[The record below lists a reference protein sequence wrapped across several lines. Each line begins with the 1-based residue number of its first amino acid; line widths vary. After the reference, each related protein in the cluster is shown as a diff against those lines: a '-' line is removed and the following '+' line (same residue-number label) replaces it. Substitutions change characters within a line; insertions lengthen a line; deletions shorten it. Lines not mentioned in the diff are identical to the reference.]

1 MGKGFELVES
11 KQIFKG
17 VIISLYEDKIRS
29 PEGQIL
35 EREVVKH
42 LDAVGIV
49 ALTRDKE
56 MVFVRQYRHAVRS
69 DLLEIPAGL
78 LTDTESPADCALREL
93 GEETGYRTNRVEKL
107 AEFYT
112 SAGFTDEKLFLFFSD
127 EIEPGEPERE
137 PGEEGMQVETIP
149 FTEALEMA
157 ANSEIED
164 AKTLIAILMAA
175 QRLGWIKPS

>member
-1 MGKGFELVES
+1 MGRGFELVES
-11 KQIFKG
+11 KLIFKG

-49 ALTRDKE
+49 ALTKDKE
-56 MVFVRQYRHAVRS
+56 MVFVWQYRHAIRS
-69 DLLEIPAGL
+69 ELLEIPAGL
-78 LTDTESPADCALREL
+78 LADTESPADCAIREL
-93 GEETGYRTNRVEKL
+93 REETGYKAAKVEKL

-112 SAGFTDEKLFLFFSD
+112 SAGFTDERLLLFFSD
-127 EIEPGEPERE
+127 EIEPGEPEQE
-137 PGEEGMQVETIP
+137 PGEEGMRVEVIP
-149 FTEALEMA
+149 LTRAIEMA
-157 ANSEIED
+157 SRGEVED

-175 QRLGWIKPS
+175 QRVGRVEV